1 MTIRLPVL
9 LAAWL
14 CAAPAFL
21 PAQADP
27 SDKKDPPKAAAAADD
42 GGSGGGGAA

>member
-21 PAQADP
+21 PAQN
-27 SDKKDPPKAAAAADD
+27 DKPAPNDKAAKAEAPAAADEKKK
-42 GGSGGGGAA
+42 A